1 VSNTPITGERHTGK
15 VKFFDTR
22 KGFGF
27 IKPDDGS
34 RDVFIGLNNLPKGVD
49 SLATD
54 QRCAYSIN
62 IGKLNKGP
70 AVDQKITLL

>member
-1 VSNTPITGERHTGK
+1 VSNDSARNIGK
-15 VKFFDTR
+15 VKFFDQK

-34 RDVFIGLNNLPKGVD
+34 NDVFIGLNNLPKGVD
-49 SLATD
+49 GLATD
-54 QRCAYSIN
+54 QRCAYSTRE
-62 IGKLNKGP
+62 GKPGKGP